1 MINRVTETV
10 VEFQQHVVVDQKN
23 INSFNHLLL

>member
-10 VEFQQHVVVDQKN
+10 VEFQQRVVIDQKN